1 MENKTIQMG
10 YVAFLSLVAALGGLL
25 FGYDTAVIS
34 GTISQVSLQ
43 FQLTTMQSG
52 WYVGSALV
60 GSIIGVIFA
69 GRLSDKL
76 GRKITMFLSAVLF
89 TSCGIGCALSN
100 SLTEL
105 VIWRMVGGAGIG
117 IVSVVCPLY
126 ISEISPASHRGR
138 LVSLYQLAVT
148 IGFLAAYLMNYYLLN
163 LSVNYHSANPMMQK
177 IFGTEAWR
185 GMLGAETLPAL
196 LFFIVIFF
204 IPESPRWLIVKQ
216 QKEKA
221 ANIFSKIFT
230 TKEEVIFQIT
240 ETEKVLQL
248 QAEESSDWK
257 VLMQPGF
264 RKAVLIGC
272 AIAILGQFM
281 GVNAVL
287 YYGPSIFESSGLS
300 RGDSL
305 FYQTLIGTVNMLT
318 TILALLIIDK
328 IGRKKLVYVGVSGMI
343 ISLILIGLYFSFA
356 NVWGLTS
363 IFLLI
368 CFLAYIFFCAG
379 SISAVIF
386 VFLSEM
392 YPTRIRGLAMSIA
405 TLSLWI
411 GTYLIGQLTPWML

>member
-69 GRLSDKL
+69 GRLSDKF
-76 GRKITMFLSAVLF
+76 GRKLTMFLSAILF

-126 ISEISPASHRGR
+126 ISEISPASHRGK

-204 IPESPRWLIVKQ
+204 IPESPRMAHRK
-216 QKEKA
+216 
-221 ANIFSKIFT
+221 T
-230 TKEEVIFQIT
+230 TK
-240 ETEKVLQL
+240 
-248 QAEESSDWK
+248 
-257 VLMQPGF
+257 
-264 RKAVLIGC
+264 RKSC
-272 AIAILGQFM
+272 
-281 GVNAVL
+281 
-287 YYGPSIFESSGLS
+287 
-300 RGDSL
+300 
-305 FYQTLIGTVNMLT
+305 
-318 TILALLIIDK
+318 
-328 IGRKKLVYVGVSGMI
+328 
-343 ISLILIGLYFSFA
+343 
-356 NVWGLTS
+356 
-363 IFLLI
+363 
-368 CFLAYIFFCAG
+368 
-379 SISAVIF
+379 
-386 VFLSEM
+386 
-392 YPTRIRGLAMSIA
+392 
-405 TLSLWI
+405 
-411 GTYLIGQLTPWML
+411 